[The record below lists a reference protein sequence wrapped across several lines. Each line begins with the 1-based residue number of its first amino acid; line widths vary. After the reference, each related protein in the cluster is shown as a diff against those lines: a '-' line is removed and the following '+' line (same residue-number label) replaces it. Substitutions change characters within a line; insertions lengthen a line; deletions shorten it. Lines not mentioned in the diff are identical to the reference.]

1 MFVQLK
7 NSDIDASWKGA
18 FKAGGISL
26 IAAGVVLFLFF
37 VALLILQ
44 TSPTL
49 TPEMVL
55 DNPLPPVSLYTL
67 AVFGELLLL
76 PGGLG
81 LYVALKHVKKGTML
95 MGTALWLVAVF
106 SFLVSRTQV
115 IALHSLSG
123 SYQAATSQAMQAAY
137 IVSAEQAIGLS
148 NTFSNIALLLLGIAS
163 IIIGSVMLKGFFGK
177 GVGYLVVISGTLTLL
192 GALGILFEP
201 MTILV
206 LFGLTLGAV
215 WQIIVGVK
223 LYKLG

>member
-1 MFVQLK
+1 MMGLDQ
-7 NSDIDASWKGA
+7 SWKGA
-18 FKAGGISL
+18 SKAGGISL
-26 IAAGVVLFLFF
+26 VASGVVLFLFF

-95 MGTALWLVAVF
+95 MGTALWLVAVL
-106 SFLVSRTQV
+106 SFLISRTQV
-115 IALHSLSG
+115 ISLQSLSSG
-123 SYQAATSQAMQAAY
+123 YQVATSQAMQAAY
-137 IVSAEQAIGLS
+137 IVSAEHAIGLS

-177 GVGYLVVISGTLTLL
+177 GVSYLAIISGTLTLL

-201 MTILV
+201 ITILV

-215 WQIIVGVK
+215 WQMIVGVK

>member
-1 MFVQLK
+1 MMELDQ
-7 NSDIDASWKGA
+7 SWKGA

-26 IAAGVVLFLFF
+26 VAAGVVLFLFF
-37 VALLILQ
+37 VALMILQ

-81 LYVALKHVKKGTML
+81 LYIALKHIKKGTML
-95 MGTALWLVAVF
+95 MGTALWLVAVL
-106 SFLVSRTQV
+106 SFLVSRTQI
-115 IALHSLSG
+115 IALQSLSG

-137 IVSAEQAIGLS
+137 IVSAEHSIGLS
-148 NTFSNIALLLLGIAS
+148 NTSSNIALLLLGIAS

-177 GVGYLVVISGTLTLL
+177 GVSYLAIISGTLTLL

-201 MTILV
+201 ITILV

-215 WQIIVGVK
+215 WQMIAGVK

>member
-1 MFVQLK
+1 MMGLDQ
-7 NSDIDASWKGA
+7 SWKGA
-18 FKAGGISL
+18 SKAGGISL
-26 IAAGVVLFLFF
+26 VASGVVLFLFF

-95 MGTALWLVAVF
+95 MGTALWLVAVL
-106 SFLVSRTQV
+106 SFLISRTQV
-115 IALHSLSG
+115 ISLQSLSSG
-123 SYQAATSQAMQAAY
+123 YQVATSQAMQAAY
-137 IVSAEQAIGLS
+137 IVSAEHAIGLS

-163 IIIGSVMLKGFFGK
+163 IIIGSVMLKGFLGK
-177 GVGYLVVISGTLTLL
+177 GVSYLAIISGTLTLL

-201 MTILV
+201 ITILV

-215 WQIIVGVK
+215 WQMIVGVK